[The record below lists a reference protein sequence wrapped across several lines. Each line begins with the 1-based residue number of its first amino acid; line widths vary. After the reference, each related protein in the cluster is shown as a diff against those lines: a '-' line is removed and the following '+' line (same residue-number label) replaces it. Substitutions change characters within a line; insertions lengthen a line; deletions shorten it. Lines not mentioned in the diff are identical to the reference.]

1 MKRVLKISLIL
12 VIALA
17 LLFGITFLILY
28 SGIFPILTG
37 FNITEVNNT
46 QDTTFNIAFDKVRS
60 SAYYVVEIH
69 DSKDELLY
77 KKRTEANELTEDFA
91 FIQENEK
98 YKLDVYAYNKKEEVR
113 KANNTYE
120 FTYNKEVRF
129 TSDNSSLLGNETA
142 YIYLTRN
149 ITTKNY
155 SIKVTKNKYNES
167 TLEDSKLLK
176 EDIVTND
183 VYEISDSLFKD
194 ESVELVVELLKNN
207 NVIDTIKLYN
217 NMNPIET
224 PDIEYP
230 ENGSTISLDNVYLKF
245 KSLTW
250 ADKYDIQITKSDGN
264 VIASTST
271 NYNEVILE
279 KNLFSEGVYTITVN
293 AYLGDYST
301 KSTSMFKLE
310 KKLEPVYLKND
321 PGTLKKGD
329 TLELV
334 SNNPNGVIYFTIDG
348 SDPLQGGRAY
358 SNPIIIDYDL
368 TLKTAVAYNGLTS
381 NVSTYDIK
389 LNKNNKKIYL
399 ASSNQVKNIGEE
411 PFTNER
417 KEMNLIS
424 DLIEKKLKEND
435 FEVFRNDYLTSY
447 SSYLNEC
454 KNKDIDLIL
463 SLESTSSINHNK
475 TGLQTLI
482 TNESSNSFSLANKIN
497 NDLNSI
503 KESKLIYTNN
513 ITGSHTSELDSI
525 KSIMISLG
533 YHDNKNDAEWIV
545 NNRDLIANTIAN
557 SIIEYYA
564 K

>member
-46 QDTTFNIAFDKVRS
+46 QDTTFNITFDKVRS

-77 KKRTEANELTEDFA
+77 KKRTEKNELTEDFA

-113 KANNTYE
+113 KSNNTYE

-149 ITTKNY
+149 TTTKNY

-167 TLEDSKLLK
+167 NLEDSKLLK

-183 VYEISDSLFKD
+183 IYEISDSLFKD
-194 ESVELVVELLKNN
+194 ESVELAVELLKNN

-245 KSLTW
+245 KNLTW

-310 KKLEPVYLKND
+310 KKLEPVYLNKD
-321 PGTLKKGD
+321 HASLKKGD

-334 SNNPNGVIYFTIDG
+334 SNNQNGVIYFTVDG

-358 SNPIIIDYDL
+358 SNPIVIDSDL
-368 TLKTAVAYNGLTS
+368 TLKTAIAYNGSTS
-381 NVSTYDIK
+381 NVSTYNIK
-389 LNKNNKKIYL
+389 LNKSNKRVYL
-399 ASSNQVKNIGEE
+399 ASSNQVNNIGEE

-424 DLIEKKLKEND
+424 DLIEKKLNEND

-475 TGLQTLI
+475 TGLQTLV
-482 TNESSNSFSLANKIN
+482 TNESANSFSLANKIN
-497 NDLNSI
+497 NDLNNI
-503 KESKLIYTNN
+503 KESKLLYTNN
-513 ITGSHTSELDSI
+513 ITGSYTRELDNI

-545 NNRDLIANTIAN
+545 NNRELIANTIAN